1 MVVMCCAA
9 AGLLLLLLLCV
20 CCGCL
25 SPRSEEVNRRYLV
38 GAPPDFDPRPAGK
51 NPGTSR
57 LVGAGRLLAV
67 AAG

>member
-9 AGLLLLLLLCV
+9 AGLLLLLLLLCV
-20 CCGCL
+20 LWL
-25 SPRSEEVNRRYLV
+25 SPRSEEVNCWYLV